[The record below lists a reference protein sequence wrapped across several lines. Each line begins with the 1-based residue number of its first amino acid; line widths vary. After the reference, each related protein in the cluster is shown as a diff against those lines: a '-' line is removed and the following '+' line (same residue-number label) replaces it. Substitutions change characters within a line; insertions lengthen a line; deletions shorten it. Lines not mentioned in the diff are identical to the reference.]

1 LGKEEAVNFA
11 VGVAAVA
18 AVMSAAG
25 AAAGWAVMGEAGG
38 DEPGEGRMMPSESRL
53 QGISKSGWF
62 EEMKMTLLGGH
73 MRCLL
78 YAWLAATLATVL
90 TLAVVWSPSAFAAEV
105 KQKRFASAEEGVQ
118 ALMAALKANDV
129 KAMLAILG
137 PDARP
142 LIITGD
148 AVADRQERERV
159 VREYEEAHSLAMSGE
174 TKAVLQV
181 GKDDW
186 PMPIPLVKDDAGW
199 RFDTHAGKEEILNR
213 RIGRN
218 ELAAIEVCRAYVD
231 AQREYYLLN
240 PGRDALHQYAQK
252 FLSTKGKRDGLYWT
266 TKDSEEPSPL
276 GPLIARAQGRGY
288 VKVKD
293 VQGRPL
299 PYYGYYYRILKS
311 QGADAPG
318 GAYDYVVRG
327 KMIGGFAL
335 VAYPANWGNSGVM
348 TFIVNHDG
356 VVYQKDIGPDTA
368 AAARAMTRFDPD
380 STWTRL

>member
-1 LGKEEAVNFA
+1 
-11 VGVAAVA
+11 
-18 AVMSAAG
+18 M
-25 AAAGWAVMGEAGG
+25 
-38 DEPGEGRMMPSESRL
+38 
-53 QGISKSGWF
+53 I
-62 EEMKMTLLGGH
+62 LLRGH
-73 MRCLL
+73 MRCQL
-78 YAWLAATLATVL
+78 YACLAATLTTIL
-90 TLAVVWSPSAFAAEV
+90 ILDGMWSPSASAAEV
-105 KQKRFASAEEGVQ
+105 KQKRFASAEDGVQ

-129 KAMLAILG
+129 KAMLAVLG

-142 LIITGD
+142 LIVTSD

-159 VREYEEAHSLAMSGE
+159 VREYEEVHSLAKSGE

-186 PMPIPLVKDDAGW
+186 PMPIPLVKEDGSW

-231 AQREYYLLN
+231 AQREYYLRN
-240 PGRDALHQYAQK
+240 PEHEALHQYAQK

-288 VKVKD
+288 VKAKD
-293 VQGRPL
+293 VQGKPL

-335 VAYPANWGNSGVM
+335 VAYPATWGNSGVM

-356 VVYQKDIGPDTA
+356 VVYQKDLGPDTA
-368 AAARAMTRFDPD
+368 AVARAITRFDPD
-380 STWTRL
+380 STWTHL

>member
-1 LGKEEAVNFA
+1 
-11 VGVAAVA
+11 
-18 AVMSAAG
+18 M
-25 AAAGWAVMGEAGG
+25 
-38 DEPGEGRMMPSESRL
+38 
-53 QGISKSGWF
+53 
-62 EEMKMTLLGGH
+62 LLRGH
-73 MRCLL
+73 MRRQLCPG
-78 YAWLAATLATVL
+78 LAAALTTVL
-90 TLAVVWSPSAFAAEV
+90 TLAVVWSPSASAAEV
-105 KQKRFASAEEGVQ
+105 KQKRFATAEEGAQ

-148 AVADRQERERV
+148 SVADRQERERV
-159 VREYEEAHSLAMSGE
+159 VREYEETHSLVMSGE

-186 PMPIPLVKDDAGW
+186 PLPIPLVEEDAGW

-231 AQREYYLLN
+231 AQREYYLRN

-252 FLSTKGKRDGLYWT
+252 FLSTKGKRDGLYWS
-266 TKDSEEPSPL
+266 TKDGEEPSPL

-288 VKVKD
+288 VKAKD
-293 VQGRPL
+293 VRGKPL
-299 PYYGYYYRILKS
+299 PYYGYYYHILES
-311 QGADAPG
+311 QGTDAPG

-356 VVYQKDIGPDTA
+356 VVYQKDLGPDTA
-368 AAARAMTRFDPD
+368 AVARAMSRFDPD

>member
-1 LGKEEAVNFA
+1 VPATLTIVLML
-11 VGVAAVA
+11 AAV
-18 AVMSAAG
+18 SS
-25 AAAGWAVMGEAGG
+25 
-38 DEPGEGRMMPSESRL
+38 PP
-53 QGISKSGWF
+53 I
-62 EEMKMTLLGGH
+62 
-73 MRCLL
+73 
-78 YAWLAATLATVL
+78 LAAEA
-90 TLAVVWSPSAFAAEV
+90 
-105 KQKRFASAEEGVQ
+105 KQKYFASAEAGLE

-142 LIITGD
+142 LIVTGD
-148 AVADRQERERV
+148 PVADRQERERV
-159 VREYEEAHSLAMSGE
+159 VRDYEEAHSLAMSGE
-174 TKAVLQV
+174 AKAVIQI

-186 PMPIPLVKDDAGW
+186 PMPIPLVKENGGW
-199 RFDTHAGKEEILNR
+199 RFDTRAGKEEILNR

-231 AQREYYLLN
+231 AQREYYLRN
-240 PGRDALHQYAQK
+240 PGGDALHQYAQR
-252 FLSTKGKRDGLYWT
+252 FLSTKGKRDGLYWRT
-266 TKDSEEPSPL
+266 REGEEPSPL
-276 GPLIARAQGRGY
+276 GPLIARAQARGY
-288 VKVKD
+288 VK
-293 VQGRPL
+293 GRDERGKPL

-318 GAYDYVVRG
+318 GAYHYIVRG

-356 VVYQKDIGPDTA
+356 VVYQKDLGPSTA
-368 AAARAMTRFDPD
+368 AVARAMQRFDPD

>member
-1 LGKEEAVNFA
+1 
-11 VGVAAVA
+11 
-18 AVMSAAG
+18 M
-25 AAAGWAVMGEAGG
+25 
-38 DEPGEGRMMPSESRL
+38 RL
-53 QGISKSGWF
+53 LRGYRRRQ
-62 EEMKMTLLGGH
+62 L
-73 MRCLL
+73 C
-78 YAWLAATLATVL
+78 AWVAATLTTVL
-90 TLAVVWSPSAFAAEV
+90 ILAAVWSPSAFAAEV
-105 KQKRFASAEEGVQ
+105 KQKHFASAEAGVE

-142 LIITGD
+142 LIVTGD
-148 AVADRQERERV
+148 PVADHQERERV
-159 VREYEEAHSLAMSGE
+159 VRDYEEAHSLAMSGE
-174 TKAVLQV
+174 TKAVLQI

-186 PMPIPLVKDDAGW
+186 PMPIPLVKEDAGW

-231 AQREYYLLN
+231 AQREYYLRN

-266 TKDSEEPSPL
+266 TKDGEEPSPF

-288 VKVKD
+288 VKAKD
-293 VQGRPL
+293 ARGKPL

-311 QGADAPG
+311 QGPDAPG

-356 VVYQKDIGPDTA
+356 VVYQKDLGPDTA
-368 AAARAMTRFDPD
+368 TIARAMSRFDPD